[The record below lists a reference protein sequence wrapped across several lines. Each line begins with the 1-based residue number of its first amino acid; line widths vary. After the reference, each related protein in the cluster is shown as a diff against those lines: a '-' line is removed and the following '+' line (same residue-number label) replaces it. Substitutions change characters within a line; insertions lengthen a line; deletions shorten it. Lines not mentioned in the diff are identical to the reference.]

1 MTQLEE
7 YRVQMDK
14 LWARRE
20 EYKGRL
26 RSASSASEREALRQ
40 KLRTYGTMIRE
51 LQEQID
57 HLDPPTER
65 KARARKN
72 RRLDI
77 GAMSWDFFERSGT
90 VWSDLDGH
98 TWDQVEAGD
107 PVELG
112 TSMEQLQQ
120 WMAEGSERLTDR
132 QRLYLDAYYNQG
144 LSLERIAQE
153 YGVDKSTV
161 SRVVKNGLD
170 RMQAWVDSKRLIA
183 GCADGHGGFDW
194 TRYLSQ
200 VPALTDRQRQLML
213 LVLSKRPKTQEEL
226 ADKLELKQSTVS
238 RTLTRAGKTVQQ
250 LGARGEATTRPEL
263 RGWDQADKYS
273 LCLQTGMP
281 LYFYYRFCF
290 RGETVG
296 GVSRYNYELS
306 RRKEAGVSAEEAAR
320 ELGLKPKTVRSAYSR
335 LKRLGVR
342 AGRLPEPEG
351 DTIGARLDPETY
363 VRLQRLVTNQGSP
376 REPSEVGRV
385 GKGGAPE

>member
-7 YRVQMDK
+7 YRAQMDK
-14 LWARRE
+14 LRARRE

-26 RSASSASEREALRQ
+26 RSASPASEREALRQ

-112 TSMEQLQQ
+112 ASMEQLQQ

-238 RTLTRAGKTVQQ
+238 RTLTRAGKTVQH

>member
-14 LWARRE
+14 LRARRE

-26 RSASSASEREALRQ
+26 RSAGSASEREALRQ
-40 KLRTYGTMIRE
+40 KLRTYSTMIRE

-57 HLDPPTER
+57 HLDPPKER

-77 GAMSWDFFERSGT
+77 GAMSWDFFERSGA

-98 TWDQVEAGD
+98 SWDQVEAGD

-144 LSLERIAQE
+144 LSLEYIARE
-153 YGVDKSTV
+153 HGVDKSTV
-161 SRVVKNGLD
+161 SRVVRNGLD

-363 VRLQRLVTNQGSP
+363 VRLQRLVTSH
-376 REPSEVGRV
+376 VDT
-385 GKGGAPE
+385 

>member
-14 LWARRE
+14 LRTRRE
-20 EYKGRL
+20 EYKRRL
-26 RSASSASEREALRQ
+26 RSASPASEREALRQ
-40 KLRTYGTMIRE
+40 KLRTYSTMIRE

-57 HLDPPTER
+57 HLDPPKER

-77 GAMSWDFFERSGT
+77 GAMSWDFFERSGA

-98 TWDQVEAGD
+98 SWDQVEAGD

-144 LSLERIAQE
+144 LSLEYIARE
-153 YGVDKSTV
+153 HGVDKSTV
-161 SRVVKNGLD
+161 SRVVRNGLD

-363 VRLQRLVTNQGSP
+363 VRLQRLVTSH
-376 REPSEVGRV
+376 VDT
-385 GKGGAPE
+385 

>member
-7 YRVQMDK
+7 FRAQMDK
-14 LWARRE
+14 LKARRE

-26 RSASSASEREALRQ
+26 RSAGSASEREALRQ

-57 HLDPPTER
+57 HLDPPKER

-77 GAMSWDFFERSGT
+77 GAMSFDFFERSGAC
-90 VWSDLDGH
+90 WSDLEGH
-98 TWDQVEAGD
+98 SWEQVEAGD

-112 TSMEQLQQ
+112 ASMEQLQQ

-153 YGVDKSTV
+153 YGVGKSTV
-161 SRVVKNGLD
+161 SQVVKNGLD

-183 GCADGHGGFDW
+183 DCADGRGGFDW
-194 TRYLSQ
+194 AQYLSQ

-213 LVLSKRPKTQEEL
+213 LVLSKWPKTQDEL

-238 RTLTRAGKTVQQ
+238 RTLTRAGKTVQK
-250 LGARGEATTRPEL
+250 LGARGEATTRPEI
-263 RGWDQADKYS
+263 RNWAGADKFS
-273 LCLQTGMP
+273 LCLQTNMP
-281 LYFYYRFCF
+281 LYFYYRYCF
-290 RGETVG
+290 RGQTVG
-296 GVSRYNYELS
+296 GISRYIYELS
-306 RRKEAGVSAEEAAR
+306 RRREAGVSPEEAAR

-335 LKRLGVR
+335 IKRQGLR
-342 AGRLPEPEG
+342 AGQFPEPAG

-363 VRLQRLVTNQGSP
+363 VRLQRLVTAHVDP
-376 REPSEVGRV
+376 
-385 GKGGAPE
+385 